1 MTEEDKSTFLSAMTD
16 VTPIKKGNIK
26 AQYSQKKLK
35 QQTKETLYQLR
46 KRQRAQKVHAA
57 IETRQTVAFSKPV
70 SAFETLLYH
79 QKGIR
84 LQELSKLKKG
94 DFEVSAELDLHG
106 LTFDD
111 AKTVMH
117 EFIREAYHLKKR
129 YIRIIHGK
137 GYNSKDEYPVLKNL
151 VNQELKALKA
161 VLAFSSAPV
170 RNGGTGAVNIFL
182 KAQSLFEK

>member
-16 VTPIKKGNIK
+16 VTPIKKGNVT
-26 AQYSQKKLK
+26 AQYNPEKL
-35 QQTKETLYQLR
+35 QQQAKETLQQLR
-46 KRQRAQKVHAA
+46 KRQREQRDHAA
-57 IETRQTVAFSKPV
+57 IETRKTDAFSKPV

-94 DFEVSAELDLHG
+94 EFEVSAELDLHG
-106 LTFDD
+106 LTLDD
-111 AKTVMH
+111 AKMLMH

-137 GYNSKDEYPVLKNL
+137 GYNSRDEYPVLKNL

-161 VLAFSSAPV
+161 VIAFSSAPA
-170 RNGGTGAVNIFL
+170 RTGGTGAVNVFL
-182 KAQSLFEK
+182 KAQ

>member
-1 MTEEDKSTFLSAMTD
+1 MTEEDKSTFLAAMTD
-16 VTPIKKGNIK
+16 VTPIKKDNIT
-26 AQYSQKKLK
+26 AQYSPEKLQ
-35 QQTKETLYQLR
+35 QQTKETLQQLR
-46 KRQRAQKVHAA
+46 KRQREQRDHAV
-57 IETRQTVAFSKPV
+57 IETRQIDTFSKPV

-94 DFEVSAELDLHG
+94 DFEVAAELDLHG
-106 LTFDD
+106 LTLDD

-137 GYNSKDEYPVLKNL
+137 GYNSRDEYPALKNL
-151 VNQELKALKA
+151 VNQELRALKA
-161 VLAFSSAPV
+161 VLAFRSAPV
-170 RNGGTGAVNIFL
+170 RNGGTGAVNVFL
-182 KAQSLFEK
+182 KAQ